1 MRALIWAAIC
11 AAILLGATSRSA
23 SAETILLESHV
34 EARASSAGE
43 ALAPLFDELAKRKVK
58 RNYEDVGQRFEAR
71 SSAPS
76 VASAGLPSDF
86 VEQVEKGYQLW
97 IRGQFQPA
105 IAALQQLVEAAHR
118 NAGLVAANARFSAAV
133 FKALVAISLC
143 HQRLGNDTAA
153 WATMAELLRSFDA
166 EVSKGQ
172 FGVEANELFR
182 RVRDEAKIRGA
193 ASLTVMSSDE
203 SAVLFL
209 NERFLKVGESTRNDL
224 IPGRYRI
231 MAQLGKRQ
239 GRVHLVELKAGDSV
253 RLEVEPAFESSVV
266 TSPEWSGFVFRDLVE
281 REQREVELAA
291 RFGTAVEALG
301 VIVIGLDIKN
311 ERSVVYGALI
321 NPATGKELRRGSV
334 VIDTSPQ
341 PARLRALARFLTG
354 DKPDESVKVYESPK
368 VVAKP
373 RPSSGTQDTPYR
385 EVSSSSS
392 SPWKWIAAGGAVAG
406 VGAGMTLLLL
416 DGTCTSDP
424 PERMKCPDL
433 RDFRTSGYVTL
444 SAGVAL
450 GALATLLWLE
460 DRSSKSRE
468 ASLWIA
474 PATDGGMAGLSMP
487 LW

>member
-105 IAALQQLVEAAHR
+105 IAALQPLVEAAHR

-166 EVSKGQ
+166 EVTRGQ
-172 FGVEANELFR
+172 FGVEANALFR
-182 RVRDEAKIRGA
+182 RVREEARSRGL
-193 ASLTVMSSDE
+193 ASLSVQSLDE
-203 SAVLFL
+203 SAVIFL
-209 NERFLKVGESTRNDL
+209 NERYLKVGEATRSDL
-224 IPGRYRI
+224 IPGRYRVL
-231 MAQLGKRQ
+231 AQLGKRQ
-239 GRVHLVELKAGDSV
+239 GRVHLVDLKAGDSL
-253 RLEVEPAFESSVV
+253 RLELDPTFESSLV
-266 TSPEWSGFVFRDLVE
+266 TSPEWSGFVFRDRVE
-281 REQREVELAA
+281 REQREVELAT
-291 RFGTAVEALG
+291 RFGSAVEAIG
-301 VIVIGLDIKN
+301 VIVVGIDIKN
-311 ERSVVYGALI
+311 ERSVVYGALL

-334 VIDTSPQ
+334 VIDTSP
-341 PARLRALARFLTG
+341 PPERLRALARFLTG
-354 DKPDESVKVYESPK
+354 DKPTDGVQVDDGNK
-368 VVAKP
+368 A
-373 RPSSGTQDTPYR
+373 R
-385 EVSSSSS
+385 VSTLGISDLTLGDADHSRSAG
-392 SPWKWIAAGGAVAG
+392 PWKWAATGGAVAG
-406 VGAGMTLLLL
+406 LGAGVTLLLL

-424 PERMKCPDL
+424 PRGMKCPDL
-433 RDFRTSGYVTL
+433 RDLRTAGYVTL
-444 SAGVAL
+444 GAGVAL
-450 GALATLLWLE
+450 GVAATWLWLGE
-460 DRSSKSRE
+460 RSPKRNE
-468 ASLWIA
+468 TSLWILPTRDSA
-474 PATDGGMAGLSMP
+474 MAGFSMP
-487 LW
+487 L